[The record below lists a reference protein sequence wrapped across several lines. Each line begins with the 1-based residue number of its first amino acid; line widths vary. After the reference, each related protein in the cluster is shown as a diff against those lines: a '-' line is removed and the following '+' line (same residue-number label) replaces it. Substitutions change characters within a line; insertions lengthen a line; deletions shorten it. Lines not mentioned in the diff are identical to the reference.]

1 MSPRADDSSTHES
14 ALGSDAVS
22 GDARRRPNAARVAA
36 VLVGL
41 AAAALIA
48 VLATRDSDDG
58 SIRAASPLIG
68 ELVPH
73 LRGELIWP
81 PAAAEGDRPLPGVQ
95 IGADAVARFDIDATP
110 RRWVL
115 VNFFASWC
123 VPCVRE
129 HPALAEWIE
138 RHQHDG
144 ALVAVPFGDRTADAL
159 TFYERLGGDWPV
171 VDDPDARWAVA
182 FGVLRPPESFL
193 VTPDGIVAAR
203 WQGQITADDP
213 DSVIAA
219 LVAQW
224 NADADPT
231 GSTR

>member
-1 MSPRADDSSTHES
+1 M
-14 ALGSDAVS
+14 SDAVS
-22 GDARRRPNAARVAA
+22 GGSGRRSNAARVAA

-41 AAAALIA
+41 AAAGLIA
-48 VLATRDSDDG
+48 LLATRDSDGG

-68 ELVPH
+68 ELVPQ

-81 PAAAEGDRPLPGVQ
+81 PDAAGAVAGDPTLPGVQ

-123 VPCVRE
+123 VPCERE
-129 HPALAEWIE
+129 HPALAQWLD
-138 RHQHDG
+138 RHPHD
-144 ALVAVPFGDRTADAL
+144 AAVVAVPFGDRTADAVA
-159 TFYERLGGDWPV
+159 FYERLGGDWPV

-193 VTPDGIVAAR
+193 VTPEGIVAAR
-203 WQGQITADDP
+203 WQGQITADEP
-213 DSVIAA
+213 DAVIAA

-224 NADADPT
+224 NDADAAPT
-231 GSTR
+231 GSTQ